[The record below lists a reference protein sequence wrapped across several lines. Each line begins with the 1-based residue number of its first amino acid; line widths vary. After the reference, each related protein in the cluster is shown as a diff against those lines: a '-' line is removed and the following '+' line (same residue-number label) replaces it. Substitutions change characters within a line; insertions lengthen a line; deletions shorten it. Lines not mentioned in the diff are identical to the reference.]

1 MKNRLLTAFLLAA
14 VALAPGLARAADPTE
29 KTVEAHALTDKA
41 AALYDEGVVA
51 FRKSK
56 WAEAR
61 ASFLAAWA
69 LKQHWQIAA
78 NLADCELQLGR
89 FREAAEH
96 ATYYAKNA
104 PADRSER
111 AVKLLAD
118 ASTKIATLGIDVQPE
133 GAEILLDGQPIGRAP
148 LGGPVFLEPGE
159 RTITARVPG
168 RPDVV
173 RKLALIAGRA
183 DKVQLKVDEAKV
195 PVVAL
200 PPPPPPPPPPEKL
213 SMPALVTGGA
223 LTGAGLVA
231 GIVFTVVANGKSND
245 AAALRTS
252 LVNSFGPSVCNS
264 TTVGLQTTAGQDC
277 RAIVSLRGD
286 RDTFGSAAFWSFV
299 GAGVVGAGTVVYAL
313 AAPRKKTS
321 VGLQAL
327 PVVSSA
333 GGGMLVQGTW

>member
-1 MKNRLLTAFLLAA
+1 MQNRLLTAFLLAA

-29 KTVEAHALTDKA
+29 KTFEAHALTDKA

-104 PADRSER
+104 PADRGER

-118 ASTKIATLGIDVQPE
+118 ASTKIATLAIDAQPE
-133 GAEILLDGQPIGRAP
+133 GAEILVDGQPIGRAP

-183 DKVQLKVDEAKV
+183 DKVQLQVDEAKV

-200 PPPPPPPPPPEKL
+200 PPPPPPPPPPRSVVPGVVIAGVGVAALATGIGLLVSAKAKGSSAETTNHAILTAGHSCVAGAPNYDGQCETLL
-213 SMPALVTGGA
+213 STATAARTSNHVGVGFLAGAGAAAVGTALYFLWPASKDTVPSTHGLHVVPSA
-223 LTGAGLVA
+223 SDTGAGLIFS
-231 GIVFTVVANGKSND
+231 G
-245 AAALRTS
+245 
-252 LVNSFGPSVCNS
+252 
-264 TTVGLQTTAGQDC
+264 
-277 RAIVSLRGD
+277 
-286 RDTFGSAAFWSFV
+286 AF
-299 GAGVVGAGTVVYAL
+299 
-313 AAPRKKTS
+313 
-321 VGLQAL
+321 
-327 PVVSSA
+327 
-333 GGGMLVQGTW
+333 